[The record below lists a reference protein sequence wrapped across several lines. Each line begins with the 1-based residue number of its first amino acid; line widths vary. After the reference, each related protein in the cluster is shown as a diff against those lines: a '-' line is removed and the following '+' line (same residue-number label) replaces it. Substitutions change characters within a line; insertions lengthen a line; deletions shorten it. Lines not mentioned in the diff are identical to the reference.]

1 MITIDLITGFL
12 GSGKTTFIEK
22 YARWLVAKGERVCI
36 LENDYGAINIDRV
49 LLQDLLGPNCE
60 LEMVVG
66 GDGAEAH
73 QRRFRTKLISMA
85 MLGYTRVL
93 VEPSGIYDIDEFFD
107 TLYEE
112 PLDRW
117 YEVGSVLAIVD
128 ARLDP
133 ALSAASRY
141 LLASEAANAGKII
154 LSKLPAAASTPEAA
168 ETQPEANRTAGIDT
182 DRRDD
187 RRQGAMTAAVDDTE
201 QSATTAAVVDI
212 DQHPTVAQNDTIRQ
226 TLAILN
232 QVMEEL
238 QCTRRFAYPADV
250 LAKPWAQLEDAD
262 FRMLENAGYRHVSFL
277 KQAVAEEDAYQS
289 LFYMHYETTPED
301 LQTRVLKLLMD
312 PAAGHVLRIK
322 GFSSGLELNVTKD
335 ERHFRPLTAPT
346 EDVIIVIGEDLRKD
360 IVTSYF
366 PGAVTV

>member
-93 VEPSGIYDIDEFFD
+93 VEPSGIYDVDEFFD

-117 YEVGSVLAIVD
+117 YELGSELTIVD

-133 ALSAASRY
+133 GLSPASRY

-154 LSKLPAAASTPEAA
+154 LSKLPVTASVPKDDETLPA
-168 ETQPEANRTAGIDT
+168 EDS
-182 DRRDD
+182 
-187 RRQGAMTAAVDDTE
+187 AAVDN
-201 QSATTAAVVDI
+201 I
-212 DQHPTVAQNDTIRQ
+212 DQHPERAQNDVIGQ
-226 TLAILN
+226 TLALLN
-232 QVMEEL
+232 QAMEEV
-238 QCTRRFAYPADV
+238 QCTRRFSYPDDV

-262 FRMLENAGYRHVSFL
+262 FQMLEAAGYRHVSFL
-277 KQAVAEEDAYQS
+277 KKAVAEEDAYQS

-301 LQTRVLKLLMD
+301 LQARVLKLLAD

-335 ERHFRPLTAPT
+335 ERHFRSRSVPT
-346 EDVIIVIGEDLRKD
+346 EDVIIVIGEGLRKD
-360 IVTSYF
+360 IVAGYF

>member
-1 MITIDLITGFL
+1 MIKIDLITGFL

-93 VEPSGIYDIDEFFD
+93 VEPSGIYDVDEFFD

-112 PLDRW
+112 PLDCW

-133 ALSAASRY
+133 DLSPASRY
-141 LLASEAANAGKII
+141 LLASEAANVGKII
-154 LSKLPAAASTPEAA
+154 LSKLPG
-168 ETQPEANRTAGIDT
+168 N
-182 DRRDD
+182 
-187 RRQGAMTAAVDDTE
+187 
-201 QSATTAAVVDI
+201 
-212 DQHPTVAQNDTIRQ
+212 VAQ

-232 QVMEEL
+232 QAMEEV

-250 LAKPWAQLEDAD
+250 LAKPWDQLEDAD
-262 FRMLENAGYRHVSFL
+262 FQMLEAAGYRHASFL
-277 KQAVAEEDAYQS
+277 KKAVAEEDAYQS

-301 LQTRVLKLLMD
+301 LRARVLKLLED

-346 EDVIIVIGEDLRKD
+346 EDVIIVIGEGLRKD
-360 IVTSYF
+360 IVAGYF
-366 PGAVTV
+366 PSAVTV

>member
-22 YARWLVAKGERVCI
+22 YARWLVARGERVCI

-133 ALSAASRY
+133 DLSPASRY

-154 LSKLPAAASTPEAA
+154 LSKLPAATSAPEAD
-168 ETQPEANRTAGIDT
+168 ETQPAEDSAARIEA
-182 DRRDD
+182 DRRDA
-187 RRQGAMTAAVDDTE
+187 RQ
-201 QSATTAAVVDI
+201 QRATTAAVDNI
-212 DQHPTVAQNDTIRQ
+212 DQHQTDVQNDIAQ

-232 QVMEEL
+232 QAMEEV
-238 QCTRRFAYPADV
+238 QCTRRFAYPTDV
-250 LAKPWAQLEDAD
+250 LAKPWDQLEDAD
-262 FRMLENAGYRHVSFL
+262 FQMLEAAGYRHVSFL
-277 KQAVAEEDAYQS
+277 KKAVAEEDAYQS
-289 LFYMHYETTPED
+289 LFYMHYETMPED
-301 LQTRVLKLLMD
+301 LQTRVLKLLTD

-335 ERHFRPLTAPT
+335 ERHFRPLTTPT
-346 EDVIIVIGEDLRKD
+346 EDVIIVIGEGLRKD
-360 IVTSYF
+360 VVAAYF

>member
-117 YEVGSVLAIVD
+117 YELGSVLAIVD
-128 ARLDP
+128 AQLDP
-133 ALSAASRY
+133 DLSPASRY
-141 LLASEAANAGKII
+141 LLATEAAGAGKII
-154 LSKLPAAASTPEAA
+154 LSKLSE
-168 ETQPEANRTAGIDT
+168 DT
-182 DRRDD
+182 
-187 RRQGAMTAAVDDTE
+187 
-201 QSATTAAVVDI
+201 
-212 DQHPTVAQNDTIRQ
+212 QNDTIAQ

-232 QVMEEL
+232 QAMEEV
-238 QCTRRFAYPADV
+238 QCARRFAYPADV
-250 LAKPWAQLEDAD
+250 LAKPWGQLEDTD
-262 FRMLENAGYRHVSFL
+262 FQMLEAAGYRHVSFL
-277 KQAVAEEDAYQS
+277 KKAVAEEDAYQS

-301 LQTRVLKLLMD
+301 LQARVLKLLVD

-335 ERHFRPLTAPT
+335 ERHFRPLSVPT
-346 EDVIIVIGEDLRKD
+346 EDVIIVIGEGLRKD
-360 IVTSYF
+360 IVAGYF

>member
-12 GSGKTTFIEK
+12 GSGKTTFIEN

-117 YEVGSVLAIVD
+117 YELGSELAIVD

-133 ALSAASRY
+133 DLSPASRY
-141 LLASEAANAGKII
+141 LLATEAAGAGKII
-154 LSKLPAAASTPEAA
+154 LSKLSE
-168 ETQPEANRTAGIDT
+168 DT
-182 DRRDD
+182 
-187 RRQGAMTAAVDDTE
+187 
-201 QSATTAAVVDI
+201 
-212 DQHPTVAQNDTIRQ
+212 QNDVIGQ
-226 TLAILN
+226 TLAVLN
-232 QVMEEL
+232 QAMEEV

-250 LAKPWAQLEDAD
+250 LAKPWDQLEDTD
-262 FRMLENAGYRHVSFL
+262 FQMLEAAGYRHVSFL
-277 KQAVAEEDAYQS
+277 KKAITEEDAYQS

-301 LQTRVLKLLMD
+301 LQARVLKLLVD

-335 ERHFRPLTAPT
+335 ERHFRPLSVPT
-346 EDVIIVIGEDLRKD
+346 EDVIIVIGEGLRKD
-360 IVTSYF
+360 IVAGYF

>member
-73 QRRFRTKLISMA
+73 KRRFRTKLISMA

-93 VEPSGIYDIDEFFD
+93 VEPSGIYDVDEFFD

-117 YEVGSVLAIVD
+117 YEVGSVLTIVD

-133 ALSAASRY
+133 GLSPASRY

-154 LSKLPAAASTPEAA
+154 LSKLSE
-168 ETQPEANRTAGIDT
+168 DT
-182 DRRDD
+182 
-187 RRQGAMTAAVDDTE
+187 
-201 QSATTAAVVDI
+201 
-212 DQHPTVAQNDTIRQ
+212 QNDTIAQ

-232 QVMEEL
+232 QVMEEV
-238 QCTRRFAYPADV
+238 QCARRFAYPADV
-250 LAKPWAQLEDAD
+250 LAKPWDQLEDSD
-262 FRMLENAGYRHVSFL
+262 FQMLEAAGYRHVSFL
-277 KQAVAEEDAYQS
+277 KKAVAEEDAYQS

-301 LQTRVLKLLMD
+301 LQARVLKLLED

-346 EDVIIVIGEDLRKD
+346 EDVIIVIGEGLRKD
-360 IVTSYF
+360 IVAGYF

>member
-12 GSGKTTFIEK
+12 GSGKTTFIKK

-49 LLQDLLGPNCE
+49 LLQDFLGPNCE

-133 ALSAASRY
+133 GFSPASRY

-154 LSKLPAAASTPEAA
+154 LSKLPVTASTPKSGEA
-168 ETQPEANRTAGIDT
+168 QPAVDATE
-182 DRRDD
+182 
-187 RRQGAMTAAVDDTE
+187 QGAMIAAVD
-201 QSATTAAVVDI
+201 DI
-212 DQHPTVAQNDTIRQ
+212 DQHPTDAQNYIAR

-232 QVMEEL
+232 QAMAEV

-250 LAKPWAQLEDAD
+250 LAKPWDQLAEAD
-262 FRMLENAGYRHVSFL
+262 FQMLEAAGYRHVSFL
-277 KQAVAEEDAYQS
+277 KKAIAEEDAYQS

-301 LQTRVLKLLMD
+301 LQARVLKLLTD

-346 EDVIIVIGEDLRKD
+346 EDVIIVIGENLRKD
-360 IVTSYF
+360 IVAAYF

>member
-22 YARWLVAKGERVCI
+22 YARWLVARGERVCI

-93 VEPSGIYDIDEFFD
+93 VEPSGIYDVDEFFD

-117 YEVGSVLAIVD
+117 YEVGSVLAIID

-133 ALSAASRY
+133 ELSAASRY
-141 LLASEAANAGKII
+141 LLASEAAGAGKII
-154 LSKLPAAASTPEAA
+154 LSKLPAAALTPEDT
-168 ETQPEANRTAGIDT
+168 ETQPAEDSAARIEA
-182 DRRDD
+182 DRRDA
-187 RRQGAMTAAVDDTE
+187 RQ
-201 QSATTAAVVDI
+201 QRATTAAVDNI
-212 DQHPTVAQNDTIRQ
+212 DQHPTDVQNDIAQ

-232 QVMEEL
+232 QAMEEV
-238 QCTRRFAYPADV
+238 QCARRFAYPADV
-250 LAKPWAQLEDAD
+250 LAKPWDQLEDAD
-262 FRMLENAGYRHVSFL
+262 FQMLENAGYRHVGYL
-277 KQAVAEEDAYQS
+277 KKAVAEEDAYRS

-301 LQTRVLKLLMD
+301 LQTRVLKLLTD
-312 PAAGHVLRIK
+312 PAAGRVLRIK
-322 GFSSGLELNVTKD
+322 GFSSGLELNITKD

-346 EDVIIVIGEDLRKD
+346 EDVIIVIGEGLRKD
-360 IVTSYF
+360 VVATYF

>member
-22 YARWLVAKGERVCI
+22 YAHWLVAKGERVCI

-93 VEPSGIYDIDEFFD
+93 VEPSGIYDVDEFFD

-117 YEVGSVLAIVD
+117 YELGSVLTIVD

-133 ALSAASRY
+133 GLSPASRY
-141 LLASEAANAGKII
+141 LLASEAAGAGKII
-154 LSKLPAAASTPEAA
+154 LSKLSE
-168 ETQPEANRTAGIDT
+168 DT
-182 DRRDD
+182 
-187 RRQGAMTAAVDDTE
+187 
-201 QSATTAAVVDI
+201 
-212 DQHPTVAQNDTIRQ
+212 QNDTIAQ

-232 QVMEEL
+232 QAMEEV
-238 QCTRRFAYPADV
+238 QCARRFAYPADV
-250 LAKPWAQLEDAD
+250 LAKPWDQLEDSD
-262 FRMLENAGYRHVSFL
+262 FQMLEAAGYRHVSFL
-277 KQAVAEEDAYQS
+277 KKAVAEEDAYQS

-301 LQTRVLKLLMD
+301 LKVRVLRLLED

-335 ERHFRPLTAPT
+335 ERHFRPLSVPT
-346 EDVIIVIGEDLRKD
+346 EDVIIVIGEGLRKD
-360 IVTSYF
+360 IVAGYF

>member
-107 TLYEE
+107 TLYDE

-117 YEVGSVLAIVD
+117 YELGSVLAIVD
-128 ARLDP
+128 AQLDP
-133 ALSAASRY
+133 ALSPASRY
-141 LLASEAANAGKII
+141 LLASEAAGAGKII
-154 LSKLPAAASTPEAA
+154 LSKLSE
-168 ETQPEANRTAGIDT
+168 DT
-182 DRRDD
+182 
-187 RRQGAMTAAVDDTE
+187 
-201 QSATTAAVVDI
+201 
-212 DQHPTVAQNDTIRQ
+212 QNDTIGQ
-226 TLAILN
+226 TLAVLN
-232 QVMEEL
+232 QAMEEV

-250 LAKPWAQLEDAD
+250 LAKPWDQLEDTD
-262 FRMLENAGYRHVSFL
+262 FQMLEAAGYRHVSFL
-277 KQAVAEEDAYQS
+277 KKAIAEEDAYQS

-301 LQTRVLKLLMD
+301 LQARVLKLLVD
-312 PAAGHVLRIK
+312 PAAGHILRIK
-322 GFSSGLELNVTKD
+322 GFSSGLVLNVTKD
-335 ERHFRPLTAPT
+335 ERHFCSLTTTT
-346 EDVIIVIGEDLRKD
+346 EDVIIVIGENLRKD
-360 IVTSYF
+360 VVASYF

>member
-117 YEVGSVLAIVD
+117 YELGSVLTIVD
-128 ARLDP
+128 AQLDP
-133 ALSAASRY
+133 DLSPASRY
-141 LLASEAANAGKII
+141 LLATEAAGAGKII
-154 LSKLPAAASTPEAA
+154 LSKLSE
-168 ETQPEANRTAGIDT
+168 DT
-182 DRRDD
+182 
-187 RRQGAMTAAVDDTE
+187 
-201 QSATTAAVVDI
+201 
-212 DQHPTVAQNDTIRQ
+212 QNDVIGQ
-226 TLAILN
+226 TLAVLN
-232 QVMEEL
+232 QAMEEV

-250 LAKPWAQLEDAD
+250 LAKPWDQLEDTD
-262 FRMLENAGYRHVSFL
+262 FQMLEAAGYRHVSFL
-277 KQAVAEEDAYQS
+277 KKAIAEEDAYQS

-301 LQTRVLKLLMD
+301 LQARVLKLLVD

-335 ERHFRPLTAPT
+335 ERHFRPLSVPT
-346 EDVIIVIGEDLRKD
+346 EDVIIVIGEGLRKD
-360 IVTSYF
+360 IVAGYF

>member
-1 MITIDLITGFL
+1 MNEYLRKVLQGASMIKIDLITGFL

-22 YARWLVAKGERVCI
+22 YARWLVARGERVCI

-93 VEPSGIYDIDEFFD
+93 VEPSGIYDVDEFFD

-117 YEVGSVLAIVD
+117 YELGSVLTIVD

-133 ALSAASRY
+133 GLSPASRY

-154 LSKLPAAASTPEAA
+154 LSKLSE
-168 ETQPEANRTAGIDT
+168 DT
-182 DRRDD
+182 
-187 RRQGAMTAAVDDTE
+187 
-201 QSATTAAVVDI
+201 
-212 DQHPTVAQNDTIRQ
+212 QNDTIAQ
-226 TLAILN
+226 TLALLN
-232 QVMEEL
+232 QAMEEV
-238 QCTRRFAYPADV
+238 QCSRRFSYPNDV
-250 LAKPWAQLEDAD
+250 LAKPWDQLEDSD
-262 FRMLENAGYRHVSFL
+262 FRMLEAVGYRHVSFL
-277 KQAVAEEDAYQS
+277 KKAVTEEDAYQS

-301 LQTRVLKLLMD
+301 LRARVLKLLED

-360 IVTSYF
+360 IVAGYF

>member
-1 MITIDLITGFL
+1 MIKIDLITGFL

-22 YARWLVAKGERVCI
+22 YARWLVARGERVCI

-117 YEVGSVLAIVD
+117 YEAGSVLAIVD

-133 ALSAASRY
+133 GLSPASRY

-154 LSKLPAAASTPEAA
+154 LSKLAADASAPEAD
-168 ETQPEANRTAGIDT
+168 ETQPAEDSAAGIEAG
-182 DRRDD
+182 RRD
-187 RRQGAMTAAVDDTE
+187 AHP
-201 QSATTAAVVDI
+201 QSAMTAAVVDI
-212 DQHPTVAQNDTIRQ
+212 DQHPTVAQDALVGQ

-232 QVMEEL
+232 QAMEEL

-250 LAKPWAQLEDAD
+250 LAKPWEQLEDAD
-262 FRMLENAGYRHVSFL
+262 FWMLENAGYRHVSFL
-277 KQAVAEEDAYQS
+277 KRAVAEEDAYQS

-301 LQTRVLKLLMD
+301 LKERVLKLLVD

-335 ERHFRPLTAPT
+335 ERHFRPLTVPT
-346 EDVIIVIGEDLRKD
+346 EDVIIVIGEGLRKD
-360 IVTSYF
+360 VVASYF

>member
-12 GSGKTTFIEK
+12 GSGKTTFIEN
-22 YARWLVAKGERVCI
+22 YARWLVTKGERVCI

-117 YEVGSVLAIVD
+117 YELGSVLAIVD

-133 ALSAASRY
+133 DLSPASRY
-141 LLASEAANAGKII
+141 LLATEAAGAGKII
-154 LSKLPAAASTPEAA
+154 LSKLSE
-168 ETQPEANRTAGIDT
+168 DT
-182 DRRDD
+182 
-187 RRQGAMTAAVDDTE
+187 
-201 QSATTAAVVDI
+201 
-212 DQHPTVAQNDTIRQ
+212 QNDVIGQ
-226 TLAILN
+226 TLAVLN
-232 QVMEEL
+232 QAMEEV

-250 LAKPWAQLEDAD
+250 LAKPWDQLEDTD
-262 FRMLENAGYRHVSFL
+262 FQMLEAAGYRHVSFL
-277 KQAVAEEDAYQS
+277 KKAITEEDAYQS

-301 LQTRVLKLLMD
+301 LQARVLKLLVD

-335 ERHFRPLTAPT
+335 ERHFRPLSVPT
-346 EDVIIVIGEDLRKD
+346 EDVIIVIGEGLRKD
-360 IVTSYF
+360 IVAGYF

>member
-117 YEVGSVLAIVD
+117 YELGSVLAIVD

-133 ALSAASRY
+133 GLSPASRY
-141 LLASEAANAGKII
+141 LLASEAAGAGKII
-154 LSKLPAAASTPEAA
+154 LSKLSE
-168 ETQPEANRTAGIDT
+168 DT
-182 DRRDD
+182 
-187 RRQGAMTAAVDDTE
+187 
-201 QSATTAAVVDI
+201 
-212 DQHPTVAQNDTIRQ
+212 QNDTIAQ
-226 TLAILN
+226 TLTILN
-232 QVMEEL
+232 QAMEEL
-238 QCTRRFAYPADV
+238 QCARRFAYPTDV

-262 FRMLENAGYRHVSFL
+262 FQMLEAAGYRHVSFL
-277 KQAVAEEDAYQS
+277 KKAVAEEDAYQS

-301 LQTRVLKLLMD
+301 LQARVLKLLAD

-335 ERHFRPLTAPT
+335 ERHFRPLSVPT
-346 EDVIIVIGEDLRKD
+346 EDVIIVIGEGLRKD
-360 IVTSYF
+360 IVAGYF

>member
-133 ALSAASRY
+133 GLSPASRY

-154 LSKLPAAASTPEAA
+154 LSKLPG
-168 ETQPEANRTAGIDT
+168 N
-182 DRRDD
+182 
-187 RRQGAMTAAVDDTE
+187 
-201 QSATTAAVVDI
+201 
-212 DQHPTVAQNDTIRQ
+212 VAQ

-232 QVMEEL
+232 QAMEEL
-238 QCTRRFAYPADV
+238 QCTCRFAYPADV
-250 LAKPWAQLEDAD
+250 LAKPWEQLEDAD
-262 FRMLENAGYRHVSFL
+262 FQMLENAGYRHVSFL
-277 KQAVAEEDAYQS
+277 KRAVAEEDAYQS
-289 LFYMHYETTPED
+289 LFYMHYETTPEN
-301 LQTRVLKLLMD
+301 LKKRVLKLLTD

-335 ERHFRPLTAPT
+335 ERHFRPLTTPT
-346 EDVIIVIGEDLRKD
+346 EDVIIVIGENLRKD
-360 IVTSYF
+360 IVAGYF

>member
-66 GDGAEAH
+66 GDGAVAH

-117 YEVGSVLAIVD
+117 YEVGSVLTIVD

-133 ALSAASRY
+133 GLSPASRY

-154 LSKLPAAASTPEAA
+154 FSKLPVTASVPKDDETLPA
-168 ETQPEANRTAGIDT
+168 EDS
-182 DRRDD
+182 
-187 RRQGAMTAAVDDTE
+187 AAVDN
-201 QSATTAAVVDI
+201 I
-212 DQHPTVAQNDTIRQ
+212 DQHPVRAQNDVIGQ
-226 TLAILN
+226 TLAVLN
-232 QVMEEL
+232 QAMEEL
-238 QCTRRFAYPADV
+238 QCARRFAYPTDV

-262 FRMLENAGYRHVSFL
+262 FQMLEAAGYRHVSFL
-277 KQAVAEEDAYQS
+277 KKAVAEEDAYQS

-301 LQTRVLKLLMD
+301 LQARVLKLLAD

-346 EDVIIVIGEDLRKD
+346 EDVIIVIGEGLRKD
-360 IVTSYF
+360 IVAGYF

>member
-12 GSGKTTFIEK
+12 GSGKTTFIEN

-60 LEMVVG
+60 LEMVIG

-117 YEVGSVLAIVD
+117 YELGSVLAIVD

-133 ALSAASRY
+133 DLSPASRY
-141 LLASEAANAGKII
+141 LLATEAAGAGKII
-154 LSKLPAAASTPEAA
+154 LSKLSE
-168 ETQPEANRTAGIDT
+168 DT
-182 DRRDD
+182 
-187 RRQGAMTAAVDDTE
+187 
-201 QSATTAAVVDI
+201 
-212 DQHPTVAQNDTIRQ
+212 QNDVIGQ
-226 TLAILN
+226 TLAVLN
-232 QVMEEL
+232 QAMEEV

-250 LAKPWAQLEDAD
+250 LAKPWDQLEDTD
-262 FRMLENAGYRHVSFL
+262 FQMLEAAGYRHVSFL
-277 KQAVAEEDAYQS
+277 KKAITEEDAYQS

-301 LQTRVLKLLMD
+301 LQARVLKLLVD

-335 ERHFRPLTAPT
+335 ERHFRPLSVPT
-346 EDVIIVIGEDLRKD
+346 EDVIIVIGEGLRKD
-360 IVTSYF
+360 IVAGYF

>member
-12 GSGKTTFIEK
+12 GSGKTTFIEN

-93 VEPSGIYDIDEFFD
+93 VEPSGIYDVDEFFD

-117 YEVGSVLAIVD
+117 YELGSVLTIID

-133 ALSAASRY
+133 VLSSASRY

-154 LSKLPAAASTPEAA
+154 LSKLSE
-168 ETQPEANRTAGIDT
+168 DT
-182 DRRDD
+182 
-187 RRQGAMTAAVDDTE
+187 
-201 QSATTAAVVDI
+201 
-212 DQHPTVAQNDTIRQ
+212 QNDTIAQ

-232 QVMEEL
+232 QAMEEV
-238 QCTRRFAYPADV
+238 QCSRRFSYLNDV
-250 LAKPWAQLEDAD
+250 LAKPWDQLEDSD
-262 FRMLENAGYRHVSFL
+262 FQMLEAAGYRHVSFL
-277 KQAVAEEDAYQS
+277 KKPVAEEDAYQS

-301 LQTRVLKLLMD
+301 LKARVQKLLTD

-335 ERHFRPLTAPT
+335 EHHVHPLSTPT
-346 EDVIIVIGEDLRKD
+346 EDVIIVIGEELRKD
-360 IVTSYF
+360 IVAGYF

>member
-117 YEVGSVLAIVD
+117 YELGSVLAIVD

-133 ALSAASRY
+133 DLSPASRY
-141 LLASEAANAGKII
+141 LLATEAAGAGKII
-154 LSKLPAAASTPEAA
+154 LSKLSE
-168 ETQPEANRTAGIDT
+168 DT
-182 DRRDD
+182 
-187 RRQGAMTAAVDDTE
+187 
-201 QSATTAAVVDI
+201 
-212 DQHPTVAQNDTIRQ
+212 QNDVIGQ
-226 TLAILN
+226 TLAVLN
-232 QVMEEL
+232 QAMEEV

-262 FRMLENAGYRHVSFL
+262 FQMLEAAGYRHVSFL
-277 KQAVAEEDAYQS
+277 KKAVAEEDAYQS

-301 LQTRVLKLLMD
+301 LQARVLKLIAD

-335 ERHFRPLTAPT
+335 ERHFRPLSVPT
-346 EDVIIVIGEDLRKD
+346 EDVIIVIGEGLRKD
-360 IVTSYF
+360 IVAGYF

>member
-49 LLQDLLGPNCE
+49 LLQNLLGPNCE

-93 VEPSGIYDIDEFFD
+93 VEPSGIYDVDEFFD

-117 YEVGSVLAIVD
+117 YEVGSVLTIVD

-133 ALSAASRY
+133 GLSPASRY

-154 LSKLPAAASTPEAA
+154 LSKLPVTASVPKDDETLPA
-168 ETQPEANRTAGIDT
+168 EDS
-182 DRRDD
+182 
-187 RRQGAMTAAVDDTE
+187 AAVDN
-201 QSATTAAVVDI
+201 I
-212 DQHPTVAQNDTIRQ
+212 DQHPVRAQNDTIAQ

-232 QVMEEL
+232 QAMEEV

-250 LAKPWAQLEDAD
+250 LAKPWDQLEDTD
-262 FRMLENAGYRHVSFL
+262 FQMLEAAGYRHVSFL
-277 KQAVAEEDAYQS
+277 KRAVAEEDAYQS

-301 LQTRVLKLLMD
+301 LQARVLKLLAD

-346 EDVIIVIGEDLRKD
+346 EDVIIVIGEALRKD
-360 IVTSYF
+360 IVAGYF

>member
-1 MITIDLITGFL
+1 MIKIDLITGFL

-22 YARWLVAKGERVCI
+22 YARWLVARGERVCI

-93 VEPSGIYDIDEFFD
+93 VEPSGIYDVDEFFD

-117 YEVGSVLAIVD
+117 YELGSVLTIID
-128 ARLDP
+128 ARLDLG
-133 ALSAASRY
+133 LSPASRY

-154 LSKLPAAASTPEAA
+154 LSKLSE
-168 ETQPEANRTAGIDT
+168 DT
-182 DRRDD
+182 
-187 RRQGAMTAAVDDTE
+187 
-201 QSATTAAVVDI
+201 
-212 DQHPTVAQNDTIRQ
+212 QNDTIAQ
-226 TLAILN
+226 TLALLN
-232 QVMEEL
+232 QAMEEV
-238 QCTRRFAYPADV
+238 QCSRRFSYPNDV
-250 LAKPWAQLEDAD
+250 LAKPWDQLAD
-262 FRMLENAGYRHVSFL
+262 SDFQMLEAAGYRHVSFL
-277 KQAVAEEDAYQS
+277 KKAVTEEDAYQS

-301 LQTRVLKLLMD
+301 LRARVLKLLED

-360 IVTSYF
+360 IVAGYF

>member
-117 YEVGSVLAIVD
+117 YELGSVLAIVD

-133 ALSAASRY
+133 DLSPASRY
-141 LLASEAANAGKII
+141 LLATEAAGAGKII
-154 LSKLPAAASTPEAA
+154 LSKLSE
-168 ETQPEANRTAGIDT
+168 DT
-182 DRRDD
+182 
-187 RRQGAMTAAVDDTE
+187 
-201 QSATTAAVVDI
+201 
-212 DQHPTVAQNDTIRQ
+212 QNDTIGQ
-226 TLAILN
+226 TLAVLN
-232 QVMEEL
+232 QAMEEV

-262 FRMLENAGYRHVSFL
+262 FQMLEAAGYRHVSFL
-277 KQAVAEEDAYQS
+277 KKAVAEEDAYQS

-301 LQTRVLKLLMD
+301 LQARVLKLIAD

-335 ERHFRPLTAPT
+335 ERHFRPLSVPT
-346 EDVIIVIGEDLRKD
+346 EDVIIVIGEGLRKD
-360 IVTSYF
+360 IVAGYF

>member
-1 MITIDLITGFL
+1 MIKINLITGFL

-128 ARLDP
+128 ARLDSD
-133 ALSAASRY
+133 LSPASRY

-154 LSKLPAAASTPEAA
+154 LSKLPAATSTPEAD
-168 ETQPEANRTAGIDT
+168 ETQPAEDSVARIEA
-182 DRRDD
+182 DRRDA
-187 RRQGAMTAAVDDTE
+187 RQQRATTAAVAGTE
-201 QSATTAAVVDI
+201 QSAMNAAVVDI
-212 DQHPTVAQNDTIRQ
+212 DQHPTDVQNDIAQ

-232 QVMEEL
+232 QAMEEV
-238 QCTRRFAYPADV
+238 QCARRFAYPADV

-262 FRMLENAGYRHVSFL
+262 FQMLENAGYRHVSFL
-277 KQAVAEEDAYQS
+277 KKAVAEEDAYQS
-289 LFYMHYETTPED
+289 LFYMHYETTAEG
-301 LQTRVLKLLMD
+301 LQARVLKLLED

-335 ERHFRPLTAPT
+335 ERHFRPLTTPT
-346 EDVIIVIGEDLRKD
+346 EDVIIVIGEGLRKD
-360 IVTSYF
+360 IVAGYF

>member
-93 VEPSGIYDIDEFFD
+93 VEPSGIYDVDEFFD

-133 ALSAASRY
+133 GLSPASRY
-141 LLASEAANAGKII
+141 LLATEAAGAGKII
-154 LSKLPAAASTPEAA
+154 LSKLSE
-168 ETQPEANRTAGIDT
+168 DT
-182 DRRDD
+182 
-187 RRQGAMTAAVDDTE
+187 
-201 QSATTAAVVDI
+201 
-212 DQHPTVAQNDTIRQ
+212 QNDTIAQ

-232 QVMEEL
+232 QAMEEV

-250 LAKPWAQLEDAD
+250 LAKPWDQLEDTD
-262 FRMLENAGYRHVSFL
+262 FQMLEAAGYRHVNFL
-277 KQAVAEEDAYQS
+277 KKAITEEDAYQS

-301 LQTRVLKLLMD
+301 LQARVLKLLVD

-335 ERHFRPLTAPT
+335 ERHFRPLSVPT
-346 EDVIIVIGEDLRKD
+346 EDVIIVIGEGLRKD
-360 IVTSYF
+360 IVAGYF

>member
-133 ALSAASRY
+133 DLSAASRY

-154 LSKLPAAASTPEAA
+154 LSKL
-168 ETQPEANRTAGIDT
+168 
-182 DRRDD
+182 
-187 RRQGAMTAAVDDTE
+187 AVD
-201 QSATTAAVVDI
+201 
-212 DQHPTVAQNDTIRQ
+212 AQNDAIRQ

-232 QVMEEL
+232 QAMEKL

-250 LAKPWAQLEDAD
+250 LAKPWAQLEDTD
-262 FRMLENAGYRHVSFL
+262 FQMLEAAGYRHVSFL
-277 KQAVAEEDAYQS
+277 KKAVAEEDAYQS

-301 LQTRVLKLLMD
+301 LQTRVLKLLTD

-335 ERHFRPLTAPT
+335 ERHFRPLTTPT
-346 EDVIIVIGEDLRKD
+346 EDVIIVIGEGLRKD
-360 IVTSYF
+360 IVAAYF

>member
-12 GSGKTTFIEK
+12 GSGKTTFIAK
-22 YARWLVAKGERVCI
+22 YARWLVARGERVCI

-49 LLQDLLGPNCE
+49 LLQNLLGPNCE

-141 LLASEAANAGKII
+141 LLTSEAANAGKII
-154 LSKLPAAASTPEAA
+154 LSKL
-168 ETQPEANRTAGIDT
+168 
-182 DRRDD
+182 
-187 RRQGAMTAAVDDTE
+187 AVD
-201 QSATTAAVVDI
+201 
-212 DQHPTVAQNDTIRQ
+212 AQNDAIKQ

-232 QVMEEL
+232 QAMEEL

-250 LAKPWAQLEDAD
+250 LAKPWDQLEDAD
-262 FRMLENAGYRHVSFL
+262 FQMLEAAGYRHVSFL
-277 KQAVAEEDAYQS
+277 KKAVAEEDAYQS

-301 LQTRVLKLLMD
+301 LQKRVLKLLTD
-312 PAAGHVLRIK
+312 PAAGRVLRIK

-346 EDVIIVIGEDLRKD
+346 EDVIIVIGEGLRKD
-360 IVTSYF
+360 IVATYF

>member
-22 YARWLVAKGERVCI
+22 YARWLVARGERVCI

-112 PLDRW
+112 PLDCW

-133 ALSAASRY
+133 GLSPASRY

-154 LSKLPAAASTPEAA
+154 LSKLPG
-168 ETQPEANRTAGIDT
+168 N
-182 DRRDD
+182 
-187 RRQGAMTAAVDDTE
+187 
-201 QSATTAAVVDI
+201 
-212 DQHPTVAQNDTIRQ
+212 VAQ
-226 TLAILN
+226 TLANLN
-232 QVMEEL
+232 QAMEEL
-238 QCTRRFAYPADV
+238 QCTRRFSYPDDV
-250 LAKPWAQLEDAD
+250 LAKPWDQLEDAD
-262 FRMLENAGYRHVSFL
+262 FQMLENAGYRHVSFL
-277 KQAVAEEDAYQS
+277 KRAVAEEDAYQS

-301 LQTRVLKLLMD
+301 LKERVLKLLED

-335 ERHFRPLTAPT
+335 ERHFRPLTTPT
-346 EDVIIVIGEDLRKD
+346 EDVIIVIGENLRKD
-360 IVTSYF
+360 IVAGYF

>member
-12 GSGKTTFIEK
+12 GSGKTTFIKK

-93 VEPSGIYDIDEFFD
+93 VEPSGIYDVDEFFD

-117 YEVGSVLAIVD
+117 YELDSVLTIID

-133 ALSAASRY
+133 GLSPASRY

-154 LSKLPAAASTPEAA
+154 LSKLSE
-168 ETQPEANRTAGIDT
+168 DT
-182 DRRDD
+182 
-187 RRQGAMTAAVDDTE
+187 
-201 QSATTAAVVDI
+201 
-212 DQHPTVAQNDTIRQ
+212 QNDTIAQ
-226 TLAILN
+226 TLALLN
-232 QVMEEL
+232 QAMEEV
-238 QCTRRFAYPADV
+238 QCSRRFSYPNDV
-250 LAKPWAQLEDAD
+250 LAKPWDQLEDAD
-262 FRMLENAGYRHVSFL
+262 FQMLEAAGYRHVSFL
-277 KQAVAEEDAYQS
+277 KKAVAEEGAYQS

-301 LQTRVLKLLMD
+301 LRARVLKLLED

-346 EDVIIVIGEDLRKD
+346 EDVIIVIGEALRKD
-360 IVTSYF
+360 IVAGYF

>member
-1 MITIDLITGFL
+1 MIKIDLITGFL

-22 YARWLVAKGERVCI
+22 YARWLVARGERVCI

-133 ALSAASRY
+133 DLSPASRY
-141 LLASEAANAGKII
+141 LLATEAAGAGKII
-154 LSKLPAAASTPEAA
+154 LSKLSE
-168 ETQPEANRTAGIDT
+168 DT
-182 DRRDD
+182 
-187 RRQGAMTAAVDDTE
+187 
-201 QSATTAAVVDI
+201 
-212 DQHPTVAQNDTIRQ
+212 QNDTIGQ
-226 TLAILN
+226 TLAVLN
-232 QVMEEL
+232 QAMEEL

-250 LAKPWAQLEDAD
+250 LAKPWDQLEDTD
-262 FRMLENAGYRHVSFL
+262 FQMLEAAGYRHVSFL
-277 KQAVAEEDAYQS
+277 KKAIAEEDAYQS

-301 LQTRVLKLLMD
+301 LQARVLKLLVD

-335 ERHFRPLTAPT
+335 ERHFRPLTTPT
-346 EDVIIVIGEDLRKD
+346 EDVIIVIGEGLRKD
-360 IVTSYF
+360 IVAGYF
-366 PGAVTV
+366 PGAVTG

>member
-22 YARWLVAKGERVCI
+22 YARWLVTKGERVCI

-93 VEPSGIYDIDEFFD
+93 VEPSGIYDVDEFFD

-117 YEVGSVLAIVD
+117 YEVGSVLTIVD

-133 ALSAASRY
+133 GLSPASRY
-141 LLASEAANAGKII
+141 LLATEAANAGKII
-154 LSKLPAAASTPEAA
+154 LSKLSE
-168 ETQPEANRTAGIDT
+168 DT
-182 DRRDD
+182 
-187 RRQGAMTAAVDDTE
+187 
-201 QSATTAAVVDI
+201 
-212 DQHPTVAQNDTIRQ
+212 QNDTIAQ

-232 QVMEEL
+232 QVMEEV
-238 QCTRRFAYPADV
+238 QCARRFAYPADV
-250 LAKPWAQLEDAD
+250 LAKPWDQLEDTD
-262 FRMLENAGYRHVSFL
+262 FQMLEAAGYRHVSFL
-277 KQAVAEEDAYQS
+277 KKAVAEEDAYQS

-301 LQTRVLKLLMD
+301 LQARVLKLLAD

-346 EDVIIVIGEDLRKD
+346 EDVIIVIGEGLRKD
-360 IVTSYF
+360 IVAGYF

>member
-22 YARWLVAKGERVCI
+22 YARWLVARGERVCI

-133 ALSAASRY
+133 GLSPASRY

-154 LSKLPAAASTPEAA
+154 LSKLPG
-168 ETQPEANRTAGIDT
+168 N
-182 DRRDD
+182 
-187 RRQGAMTAAVDDTE
+187 
-201 QSATTAAVVDI
+201 
-212 DQHPTVAQNDTIRQ
+212 VAQ

-232 QVMEEL
+232 QAMEEL
-238 QCTRRFAYPADV
+238 QCTCRFAYPADV
-250 LAKPWAQLEDAD
+250 LAKPWEQLEDAD
-262 FRMLENAGYRHVSFL
+262 FQMLENAGYRHVSFL
-277 KQAVAEEDAYQS
+277 KRAVAEEDAYQS
-289 LFYMHYETTPED
+289 LFYMHYETTPEN
-301 LQTRVLKLLMD
+301 LKKRVLKLLTD

-335 ERHFRPLTAPT
+335 ERHFCPLTTPT
-346 EDVIIVIGEDLRKD
+346 EDVIIVIGENLRKD
-360 IVTSYF
+360 IVAGYF

>member
-93 VEPSGIYDIDEFFD
+93 VEPSGIYDVDEFFD

-117 YEVGSVLAIVD
+117 YELGSVLTIVD

-133 ALSAASRY
+133 GLSPASRY
-141 LLASEAANAGKII
+141 LLATEAAGAGKII
-154 LSKLPAAASTPEAA
+154 LSKLSE
-168 ETQPEANRTAGIDT
+168 DT
-182 DRRDD
+182 
-187 RRQGAMTAAVDDTE
+187 
-201 QSATTAAVVDI
+201 
-212 DQHPTVAQNDTIRQ
+212 QNDTIAQ

-232 QVMEEL
+232 QAMGEV
-238 QCTRRFAYPADV
+238 QCSRRFSYPNDV
-250 LAKPWAQLEDAD
+250 LAKPWDQLEDSD
-262 FRMLENAGYRHVSFL
+262 FQMLEAAGYRHVSFL
-277 KQAVAEEDAYQS
+277 KKAVAEEDAYQS

-301 LQTRVLKLLMD
+301 LKARVLKLLAD

-346 EDVIIVIGEDLRKD
+346 EDVIIVIGEALRKD
-360 IVTSYF
+360 IVAGYF

>member
-93 VEPSGIYDIDEFFD
+93 VEPSGIYDVDEFFD

-117 YEVGSVLAIVD
+117 YELGSVLTIVD
-128 ARLDP
+128 ARPDP
-133 ALSAASRY
+133 ALSPASRY
-141 LLASEAANAGKII
+141 LLATEAAGAGKII
-154 LSKLPAAASTPEAA
+154 LSKLSE
-168 ETQPEANRTAGIDT
+168 DT
-182 DRRDD
+182 
-187 RRQGAMTAAVDDTE
+187 
-201 QSATTAAVVDI
+201 
-212 DQHPTVAQNDTIRQ
+212 QNDVIGQ
-226 TLAILN
+226 TLAVLN
-232 QVMEEL
+232 QAMEEV

-250 LAKPWAQLEDAD
+250 LAKPWDQLEDTD
-262 FRMLENAGYRHVSFL
+262 FQMLEAAGYRHVSFL
-277 KQAVAEEDAYQS
+277 KKAIAEEDAYQS

-301 LQTRVLKLLMD
+301 LQARVLKLLVD

-322 GFSSGLELNVTKD
+322 GFSSGLELNVTKN
-335 ERHFRPLTAPT
+335 ERHFRPLSVPT
-346 EDVIIVIGEDLRKD
+346 EDVIIVIGEGLRKD
-360 IVTSYF
+360 IVAGYF

>member
-12 GSGKTTFIEK
+12 GSGKTTFIEN

-107 TLYEE
+107 TLYGE

-117 YEVGSVLAIVD
+117 YELGSVLAIVD

-133 ALSAASRY
+133 DLSPASRY
-141 LLASEAANAGKII
+141 LLATEAAGAGKII
-154 LSKLPAAASTPEAA
+154 LSKLSE
-168 ETQPEANRTAGIDT
+168 DT
-182 DRRDD
+182 
-187 RRQGAMTAAVDDTE
+187 
-201 QSATTAAVVDI
+201 
-212 DQHPTVAQNDTIRQ
+212 QNDVIGQ
-226 TLAILN
+226 TLAVLN
-232 QVMEEL
+232 QAMEEV

-250 LAKPWAQLEDAD
+250 LAKPWDQLEDTD
-262 FRMLENAGYRHVSFL
+262 FQMLEAAGYRHVSFL
-277 KQAVAEEDAYQS
+277 KKAITEEDAYQS

-301 LQTRVLKLLMD
+301 LQARVLKLLVD

-335 ERHFRPLTAPT
+335 ERHFRPLSVPT
-346 EDVIIVIGEDLRKD
+346 EDVIIVIGEGLRKD
-360 IVTSYF
+360 IVAGYF

>member
-93 VEPSGIYDIDEFFD
+93 VEPSGIYDVDEFFD

-117 YEVGSVLAIVD
+117 YEVGAVLTIVD

-133 ALSAASRY
+133 DLSPASRY
-141 LLASEAANAGKII
+141 LLATEAANAGKII
-154 LSKLPAAASTPEAA
+154 LSKLPVTASVPKDDETLPA
-168 ETQPEANRTAGIDT
+168 EDS
-182 DRRDD
+182 
-187 RRQGAMTAAVDDTE
+187 AAVDN
-201 QSATTAAVVDI
+201 I
-212 DQHPTVAQNDTIRQ
+212 DQHSVRAQNDVIGQ

-232 QVMEEL
+232 QAMEEV
-238 QCTRRFAYPADV
+238 QCARRFAYPADV
-250 LAKPWAQLEDAD
+250 LAKPWDQLEDSD
-262 FRMLENAGYRHVSFL
+262 FQMLEAAGYRHVSFL
-277 KQAVAEEDAYQS
+277 KKAVAEEDAYQS

-301 LQTRVLKLLMD
+301 LQARVLKLLAD

-322 GFSSGLELNVTKD
+322 GFSNGLELNVTKD

-346 EDVIIVIGEDLRKD
+346 EDVIIVIGEGLRKD
-360 IVTSYF
+360 IVAGYF
-366 PGAVTV
+366 LGAVTV